1 MRTLAR
7 TVYLDSQLGVDSEL
21 PRAGSALEHPLVY
34 DDAAREIKRLADEG
48 LVEIVDERRRD
59 SLIDWLC
66 FRRIR

>member
-59 SLIDWLC
+59 SLIDRLC